1 MDIALFPHSHRQHIQ
16 DKTNRL
22 HKHAG
27 LSSGLK
33 ISTKSPEA
41 MTLNVNDPPVVKV
54 EDDILPRTN
63 TYTHLGSK
71 VTTDGGAETDIKQ
84 RLSKARAAF
93 NNLQTVWR
101 SSQYTTRTKLNNTK
115 AAFYPSFCTDQ
126 IRSEC
131 WKMTQSDLSKLSI
144 FHTKSLRRILRIF
157 WPNTIS
163 NQDLQDRCQQ
173 GDMIQSSSED
183 GGTGLAMYL
192 HVGRTAL

>member
-1 MDIALFPHSHRQHIQ
+1 
-16 DKTNRL
+16 
-22 HKHAG
+22 
-27 LSSGLK
+27 
-33 ISTKSPEA
+33 

-101 SSQYTTRTKLNNTK
+101 SSQYTTRTKLK
-115 AAFYPSFCTDQ
+115 QYKSCILPIVLYRSDQ

-131 WKMTQSDLSKLSI
+131 WRMIQSDLSKLST

-163 NQDLQDRCQQ
+163 NQDLLDRCQQ
-173 GDMIQSSSED
+173 GEMIQSSSED

-192 HVGRTAL
+192 HVGGTAL